1 MNNSELTD
9 QLKSASEG
17 LLFMS
22 ESDYPFEVSLWESSK
37 QTSLIRENL
46 TTQKILELTGHPQDT
61 PVEIVTVNN
70 FFRVAT
76 TEQDW
81 YGEEELATLKK
92 YQKLVETLNN
102 NLSDLK
108 VYRIGKIEIDVYVIG
123 QTSTGDYA
131 VLSTKVVET

>member
-1 MNNSELTD
+1 MNNSELID

-22 ESDYPFEVSLWESSK
+22 ESDYPFEVFSWESSNP
-37 QTSLIRENL
+37 TSLTRENL
-46 TTQKILELTGHPQDT
+46 TTQKVLELTGHPQDT
-61 PVEIVTVNN
+61 PVEVVTVND

-92 YQKLVETLNN
+92 YHKLVETLNN